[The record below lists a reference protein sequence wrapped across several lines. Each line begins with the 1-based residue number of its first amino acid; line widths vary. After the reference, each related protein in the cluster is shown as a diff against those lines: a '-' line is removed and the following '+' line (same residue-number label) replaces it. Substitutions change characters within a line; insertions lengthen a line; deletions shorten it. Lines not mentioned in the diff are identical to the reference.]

1 MSDSHPP
8 YRLLAYNSARQSENK
23 MHDDSVARQFGFL
36 GGLVPGVDVYAYM
49 AHPAVG
55 RWRRAFLERGTLEAR
70 FVRPVYDGELTTV
83 TAREANGGL
92 DIEVTC
98 SQQLCAT
105 GHATLATTPAPPIAA
120 FKDMVAAEQRLPA
133 DQETLKPER
142 WLGIRPLA
150 VTAPFAAQY
159 CDAVRETD
167 PIYAAERLCHPGLLP
182 RLCNWALVHN
192 VVLGPWIHVGSRTQH
207 FAAVEV
213 GDDLSVRA
221 KIVANYERKGHH
233 FVELDGL
240 ILANAHKPIARVAHT
255 AIWRPRANAG

>member
-1 MSDSHPP
+1 MTDSHPP

-55 RWRRAFLERGTLEAR
+55 CWRRAFLERGTLEAR

-98 SQQLCAT
+98 RQQLCAT

-120 FKDMVAAEQRLPA
+120 FKDVASRRTALAGRSGDPEAGAVARHPA
-133 DQETLKPER
+133 PRRD
-142 WLGIRPLA
+142 GAIR
-150 VTAPFAAQY
+150 
-159 CDAVRETD
+159 
-167 PIYAAERLCHPGLLP
+167 
-182 RLCNWALVHN
+182 
-192 VVLGPWIHVGSRTQH
+192 
-207 FAAVEV
+207 
-213 GDDLSVRA
+213 RA
-221 KIVANYERKGHH
+221 
-233 FVELDGL
+233 
-240 ILANAHKPIARVAHT
+240 ILRCCA
-255 AIWRPRANAG
+255 